1 MIAQYAGLL
10 AGWFGSRFNVRG
22 LGIPDDELRKL
33 SASVS
38 ISISEDRRITG
49 FSLARPS
56 GNAAYD
62 EEVRRTV
69 AGIQASGVQLPEP
82 FDGNLSLSSFIV
94 NFRPRV
100 IR

>member
-1 MIAQYAGLL
+1 MTAQYAGLL
-10 AGWFGSRFNVRG
+10 AGWFGARFNVRG

-33 SASVS
+33 SAGVSV
-38 ISISEDRRITG
+38 SISEDRRITG
-49 FSLARPS
+49 FSLARSS

-82 FDGNLSLSSFIV
+82 PDGNPPPPSFTV

-100 IR
+100 IH